1 MKLGNNNDE
10 HCDELEAFPRMEG
23 EEARKST
30 LYAVDHLSETSDA
43 SIFYINTVINEPLPH
58 SRLPAPVAATQRI
71 PDADCCRAYLIFRI

>member
-1 MKLGNNNDE
+1 
-10 HCDELEAFPRMEG
+10 MEG